1 MQPGCAFGGEQGRW
15 HRAHEAVHSFNPM
28 VQDILGCGSLTEGHL
43 CEPHSAVLVC
53 SACGQAVSR
62 LGTSPTNLDLNRG
75 ITFFMDWRALTAEH
89 KAALGR
95 HCAGTPGAFDQFHAR
110 VTARICDSCR
120 KQSARNIREKAAK
133 AERVRVRINAEAAR
147 KAAAIAA
154 AAPDMNAPAISRS
167 ARNTRATRESAGA
180 AARAPGTRQG
190 RSRNQARPAQPLP
203 ARPPACPPVRP
214 PKYAW
219 LSARPPA
226 RVPACPHAC
235 PPVRPP
241 ATVHDIEMLIE
252 F

>member
-1 MQPGCAFGGEQGRW
+1 MQPGCAFGGEQGQW

-95 HCAGTPGAFDQFHAR
+95 HCAGTLGAFDQFHAR

-133 AERVRVRINAEAAR
+133 A
-147 KAAAIAA
+147 
-154 AAPDMNAPAISRS
+154 
-167 ARNTRATRESAGA
+167 
-180 AARAPGTRQG
+180 
-190 RSRNQARPAQPLP
+190 
-203 ARPPACPPVRP
+203 
-214 PKYAW
+214 
-219 LSARPPA
+219 
-226 RVPACPHAC
+226 
-235 PPVRPP
+235 
-241 ATVHDIEMLIE
+241 
-252 F
+252 